1 MLTNYVGTYTINI
14 MNELAHTYMRNKLI
28 ESFEP
33 AFIVICALLVV
44 VYLIYSVSKCCMED
58 IIRNGRGSRGW

>member
-14 MNELAHTYMRNKLI
+14 MNDLAHTYMRNKLI

-33 AFIVICALLVV
+33 TFVIIFALSVV
-44 VYLIYSVSKCCMED
+44 VYLI
-58 IIRNGRGSRGW
+58 

>member
-28 ESFEP
+28 VDMQSTFNWTV
-33 AFIVICALLVV
+33 FLVV
-44 VYLIYSVSKCCMED
+44 LAFGLYWFFKASIETLKNDKDRY
-58 IIRNGRGSRGW
+58 RY